1 MVLGPPNRMRREIG
15 LVRAWLLVDSLNRSF
30 RAPVIASQKGGQHGG
45 GAFLTEFGQAVV
57 QHFAWQTV
65 MTTAAH
71 QIVTGAYAML
81 YREMDRAQLDAAYNN
96 SAAVPERDAIVA
108 DWAARSARVRRE
120 YVGRLELAYGDTP
133 RERLDLF
140 LAADPK
146 APTLAFIHGGYWQM
160 NDKESFAFF
169 AEGLLPLGINLAV
182 IEYTLAPAARLDRI
196 VAEVRRSV
204 RWLAEH
210 LGEHGADANR
220 LYVAGHSAGGHLTA
234 MTMPLAEVRG
244 GIAISGIYDLEPIR
258 LNYLNEKL
266 GLDAAE
272 AERNSPLRHLPTT
285 AGELVVAYGTRELPE
300 LCRQSI
306 EYGREGT
313 ERGLS
318 GRLLP
323 VDELTTSRYWMR
335 WPDRRAL

>member
-1 MVLGPPNRMRREIG
+1 
-15 LVRAWLLVDSLNRSF
+15 
-30 RAPVIASQKGGQHGG
+30 
-45 GAFLTEFGQAVV
+45 
-57 QHFAWQTV
+57 
-65 MTTAAH
+65 
-71 QIVTGAYAML
+71 ML
-81 YREMDRAQLDAAYNN
+81 YRGMDRAQLDAAYNN

-120 YVGRLELAYGDTP
+120 YAGRLDLAYGETP
-133 RERLDLF
+133 HERLDLF
-140 LAADPK
+140 LAADPQ
-146 APTLAFIHGGYWQM
+146 APTLVFIHGGYWQM

-196 VAEVRRSV
+196 VSEVRRAV

-210 LGEHGADANR
+210 LAEYGADPNR

-234 MTMPLAEVRG
+234 AAITLPCVRG
-244 GIAISGIYDLEPIR
+244 GLAISGLYDLEPIR

-266 GLDAAE
+266 GLDEAE
-272 AERNSPLRHLPTT
+272 AERNSPMLNFGPM
-285 AGELVVAYGTRELPE
+285 AGPLIVAYGTRELPE

-306 EYGREGT
+306 EYGRAWT
-313 ERGLS
+313 ERGLP

-323 VDELTTSRYWMR
+323 VDGADHFTILDALARPEGVLTQ
-335 WPDRRAL
+335 ALLAMLGR

>member
-1 MVLGPPNRMRREIG
+1 
-15 LVRAWLLVDSLNRSF
+15 
-30 RAPVIASQKGGQHGG
+30 
-45 GAFLTEFGQAVV
+45 
-57 QHFAWQTV
+57 
-65 MTTAAH
+65 
-71 QIVTGAYAML
+71 ML
-81 YREMDRAQLDAAYNN
+81 YRGMDRAQLDTAYNN

-108 DWAARSARVRRE
+108 DWAARSARVRRDHA
-120 YVGRLELAYGDTP
+120 GHLDLAYGDTP

-146 APTLAFIHGGYWQM
+146 APTLGFIHGGYWQM
-160 NDKESFAFF
+160 NDKENFAFF

-196 VAEVRRSV
+196 VAEVGRSV

-210 LGEHGADANR
+210 LGEYGADPNR
-220 LYVAGHSAGGHLTA
+220 LYVSGHSAGGHLTA
-234 MTMPLAEVRG
+234 MTMPLAEVCG

-266 GLDAAE
+266 ALDTAE
-272 AERNSPLRHLPTT
+272 AERNSPVRHLPST
-285 AGELVVAYGTRELPE
+285 AGELAVAYGTRELPE

-306 EYGREGT
+306 EYARAWT
-313 ERGLS
+313 ERGLP

-323 VDELTTSRYWMR
+323 VDGADHFTILDALARPEGVLTQ
-335 WPDRRAL
+335 ALLAMLGRP

>member
-1 MVLGPPNRMRREIG
+1 
-15 LVRAWLLVDSLNRSF
+15 
-30 RAPVIASQKGGQHGG
+30 
-45 GAFLTEFGQAVV
+45 
-57 QHFAWQTV
+57 
-65 MTTAAH
+65 MTAAAH

-210 LGEHGADANR
+210 LGEHGADPNR

-272 AERNSPLRHLPTT
+272 AERTARSGICRRRPVSWSWLTAPANYPNCVASRSST
-285 AGELVVAYGTRELPE
+285 AGSGPSAAFRGAC
-300 LCRQSI
+300 CRS
-306 EYGREGT
+306 T
-313 ERGLS
+313 A
-318 GRLLP
+318 
-323 VDELTTSRYWMR
+323 LTTSRFWMR